1 METNYEK
8 ENEQFETWWNRI
20 TAKSDKWTTLER
32 MAAHDAWMEARN
44 EQLDIPV
51 VISCYLTKEKFVI
64 LFIIIPLFLLG
75 LHLGAII
82 THISL
87 NFSFVFPIF
96 FRLTGILTGIW
107 IWLGI
112 YLYSKNYKKLE
123 K

>member
-1 METNYEK
+1 MKTDESK
-8 ENEQFETWWNRI
+8 
-20 TAKSDKWTTLER
+20 LE
-32 MAAHDAWMEARN
+32 AQQ

-51 VISCYLTKEKFVI
+51 VISSYLTKEKFI
-64 LFIIIPLFLLG
+64 LWFIIIPLFLLG

-87 NFSFVFPIF
+87 NFSFEFPIF
-96 FRLTGILTGIW
+96 VRLTGILTGIW

-112 YLYSKNYKKLE
+112 YLYVKNHKKLE